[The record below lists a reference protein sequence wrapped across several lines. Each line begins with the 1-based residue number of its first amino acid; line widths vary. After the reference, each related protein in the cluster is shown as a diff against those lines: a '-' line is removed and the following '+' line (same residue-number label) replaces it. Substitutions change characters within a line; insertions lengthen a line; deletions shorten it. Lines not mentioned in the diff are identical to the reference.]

1 MNHQNKKRK
10 IMERSKLYAAM
21 LGICIGCVMGY
32 VLAMN
37 LMKRFENCKHLENEN
52 RMLRDMLFNQ
62 QDPYRPDTTQKSM
75 ELERPCVH

>member
-1 MNHQNKKRK
+1 
-10 IMERSKLYAAM
+10 MERSKLYAAM
-21 LGICIGCVMGY
+21 IGICIGSVMGY

-37 LMKRFENCKHLENEN
+37 LMKRLETCKHLENEN

-75 ELERPCVH
+75 ELKRCSH

>member
-1 MNHQNKKRK
+1 
-10 IMERSKLYAAM
+10 MERSKLYAAM
-21 LGICIGCVMGY
+21 IGICIGSVMGY

-37 LMKRFENCKHLENEN
+37 LMKRFKTCKHLENEN

-75 ELERPCVH
+75 ELKRCSH